1 MRISEVAALTG
12 LAVSNIRF
20 YEKKGLLAVQREKE
34 SKYRDYSEEDIERLK
49 IILLYRK
56 MNFSIDTIYLL
67 LQGKADLSEALIRQ
81 EEELAGQMDMLQGSI
96 ELCRKMQREPDPENI
111 NVDAYLHYVCEEE
124 KNGKRFGELEELL
137 EDLAVFSRVSVF
149 RGDPHV
155 GQLFQNVWVARGIA
169 LFVAVLLTGVP
180 MADIIIMLQK
190 GETVRWFYIFFWIV
204 VWTCLAGQFFLYRKK
219 EKKPFKE
226 TAKSKGGSESRP
238 AE

>member
-96 ELCRKMQREPDPENI
+96 EL
-111 NVDAYLHYVCEEE
+111 
-124 KNGKRFGELEELL
+124 
-137 EDLAVFSRVSVF
+137 
-149 RGDPHV
+149 
-155 GQLFQNVWVARGIA
+155 
-169 LFVAVLLTGVP
+169 
-180 MADIIIMLQK
+180 
-190 GETVRWFYIFFWIV
+190 
-204 VWTCLAGQFFLYRKK
+204 
-219 EKKPFKE
+219 
-226 TAKSKGGSESRP
+226 
-238 AE
+238 